1 MRKQLWE
8 SKWLRQLGVGVGYAS
23 AFLGIHSI
31 AAAHWHLYAGLQ
43 VICLLLF
50 PYRYWGALLIGEMIP
65 NAYLAWQCLDTFGPT
80 WVAIRMLPE
89 MLLSMPIVWFCRA
102 RLDLFP
108 TKHLVNVKALLACVL
123 LVSVVLSAYS
133 YGLISVLHIASGP
146 FKPTPIMA
154 AGYLVGNY
162 AGLLTLVPW
171 ALIARLD
178 YRKGQVKIQLSRVL
192 HSKMLPDTL
201 GIATPVI
208 LLMAMAAA
216 KLDASQGQLFEMAMF
231 IPASW
236 LTVKHGWRAAA
247 VAGTVVIVCNALL
260 HADVPELGVVEIQA
274 ALGIAVS
281 GLYVLGAKVSAQNL
295 RDERERVA
303 TQNAY
308 QMARQNLVL
317 SERKMRRVAERLEFV
332 AGSLHINSSRVLEH
346 MRRIVPNIETH
357 GFYKQAVLAHEQ
369 VYRLAESLH
378 PSAWRDRGLPAALNE
393 TIARALDEAGMA
405 YRCEI
410 GGRGFT
416 ALEAGVLAAIY
427 RTACES
433 VVYVAANLTCSRI
446 KLVVRAGET
455 HGRRWVVVRS
465 VGFLDENEVANA
477 VYFSEHRRG
486 LAAKLGTNFTTVEEM
501 RTHAQAFDGELHVRS
516 AERRMIVT
524 ALLHS
529 SCARETQKEKI
540 SAPLR
545 LWVS

>member
-8 SKWLRQLGVGVGYAS
+8 SEWLRQVGVGVGYAT

-50 PYRYWGALLIGEMIP
+50 PYRYWGALLVGEVIP
-65 NAYLAWQCLDTFGPT
+65 NAYVAWQCLDSFGPT
-80 WVAIRMLPE
+80 WVAIRMFPE
-89 MLLSMPIVWFCRA
+89 MLLGMPIVWFCRA
-102 RLDLFP
+102 RLNLFP

-123 LVSVVLSAYS
+123 FVSVALSTYS
-133 YGLISVLHIASGP
+133 YGLISVLHITSGP
-146 FKPTPIMA
+146 FRLTPIMA

-171 ALIARLD
+171 ALIVRLD
-178 YRKGQVKIQLSRVL
+178 YRRGRVKAQLSRAL
-192 HSKMLPDTL
+192 HSKMLPDAL

-216 KLDASQGQLFEMAMF
+216 KLDPAQGQLLEMAMF

-236 LTVKHGWRAAA
+236 LTVRHGWRAAA

-260 HADVPELGVVEIQA
+260 HADVPELGVIEIQA

-303 TQNAY
+303 THNAY
-308 QMARQNLVL
+308 QMARQNLAL

-332 AGSLHINSSRVLEH
+332 AGSLHITSSRVLEH

-393 TIARALDEAGMA
+393 TIARALDEAGMG
-405 YRCEI
+405 YSCEI

-416 ALEAGVLAAIY
+416 ALESGVLAAIY

-433 VVYVAANLTCSRI
+433 VVHVAANLTCSRI
-446 KLVVRAGET
+446 RLFVRAGET
-455 HGRRWVVVRS
+455 HGRRWVVVR
-465 VGFLDENEVANA
+465 VIGFLDENEVANA

-486 LAAKLGTNFTTVEEM
+486 LAAKLGANFTSAEEM
-501 RTHAQAFDGELHVRS
+501 RTHARAFDGELHVRS
-516 AERRMIVT
+516 DERRMMVT
-524 ALLHS
+524 ALLHN
-529 SCARETQKEKI
+529 SCAKETQKEKN
-540 SAPLR
+540 SASLR